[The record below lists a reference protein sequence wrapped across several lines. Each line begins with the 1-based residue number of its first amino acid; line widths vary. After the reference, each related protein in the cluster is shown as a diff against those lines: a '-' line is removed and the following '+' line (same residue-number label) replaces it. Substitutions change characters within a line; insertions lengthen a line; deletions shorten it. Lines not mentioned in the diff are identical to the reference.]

1 MKNICIKWMME
12 NCDSFDLEDLKPVFL
27 LEGKARDASL
37 LAIKKRQI
45 INTDVEL
52 EAKKENDSMTN
63 LVDI

>member
-1 MKNICIKWMME
+1 ME
-12 NCDSFDLEDLKPVFL
+12 NCNSFDLEDLKPVVL

-45 INTDVEL
+45 INSDVEL